1 MVLITQFLKTKRS
14 SFFLASTQLQ
24 QKFPMSKNKT
34 DSANVLIEDEIL
46 SSEDLNDSRLYFNR
60 ELSWLEFN
68 QRVLEQ
74 AKDENHPLLE
84 RVKFLA
90 IVQTNMD
97 EFFMVRVAALLKQ
110 MRSGSDN
117 IAPDGMSVEEQL
129 GAIRSRVQQMKQD
142 QQQCW
147 SETTP
152 TSIGETLGTLHR
164 TRSVHSRTPRIS
176 FKLLST
182 RSPPCS
188 DTPCF

>member
-1 MVLITQFLKTKRS
+1 
-14 SFFLASTQLQ
+14 
-24 QKFPMSKNKT
+24 MSKNMKN
-34 DSANVLIEDEIL
+34 SANLLNEDEIL

-68 QRVLEQ
+68 QRVLQQ

-110 MRSGSDN
+110 MRSGCDN

-129 GAIRSRVQQMKQD
+129 GAI
-142 QQQCW
+142 
-147 SETTP
+147 
-152 TSIGETLGTLHR
+152 
-164 TRSVHSRTPRIS
+164 
-176 FKLLST
+176 
-182 RSPPCS
+182 
-188 DTPCF
+188 

>member
-1 MVLITQFLKTKRS
+1 
-14 SFFLASTQLQ
+14 
-24 QKFPMSKNKT
+24 MSKNKT
-34 DSANVLIEDEIL
+34 DSANALIEDEIFIRRF
-46 SSEDLNDSRLYFNR
+46 ERSRLYFNR

-74 AKDENHPLLE
+74 VKDENHPLLE

-117 IAPDGMSVEEQL
+117 IAPDGMSGEEQL
-129 GAIRSRVQQMKQD
+129 VVIRSRVQQMKQD

-147 SETTP
+147 SEKLRPQLEKHSARFIEPDQYTPELRNIFQTTINKE
-152 TSIGETLGTLHR
+152 STL
-164 TRSVHSRTPRIS
+164 
-176 FKLLST
+176 F
-182 RSPPCS
+182 
-188 DTPCF
+188 